1 MVESLKWGMSRRLV
15 LAERSARRPGMSA
28 TRVAMKSASTAAG
41 EHELCVWWHTVA
53 TYLAQQNNG
62 EWIGLSSLND
72 KKFKSLKTTYLILT
86 KFLQGVKW
94 TFVGGL
100 NSQGSQQI
108 QDGGGRHFEFRKSIN
123 NSVLDKDIC
132 TKYYGKIHHGH
143 EMTTWPKVETG
154 SWSIIA
160 SLYYT

>member
-41 EHELCVWWHTVA
+41 ENELYVWWHTVA

-86 KFLQGVKW
+86 KFLQGVRTTNEPSWVVSTLKAPNKSKMAAAAILNFGKVSITPYWIKISAPNIMGRYITAMKW
-94 TFVGGL
+94 PHDQRL
-100 NSQGSQQI
+100 KP
-108 QDGGGRHFEFRKSIN
+108 EA
-123 NSVLDKDIC
+123 
-132 TKYYGKIHHGH
+132 
-143 EMTTWPKVETG
+143 E
-154 SWSIIA
+154 A
-160 SLYYT
+160 